1 VNMLARL
8 IPTTAAI
15 LCCGALAANAELPIA
30 GSWKLN
36 PEKSHMA
43 GDVMSFA
50 PAPNKSVRFGEEGQ
64 SYVFQPDGPPATTLG
79 GNAATWTTQGDTTW
93 IESVKRGETDL
104 GTTTYVLS
112 ADGKKLLTESKGID
126 PDGTAFDVKETYTRQ
141 TGTHGF
147 YGKWMGTKVEG
158 ATSAYTIAD
167 NNDGSLTWQIP
178 AIKGEVKLPLDGKE
192 SHPVGPT
199 VPPSLTL
206 AMTQLSTRSYHYSEK
221 LNGKVVETGV
231 LTVSP
236 DGKTMTS
243 TVTSAGS
250 PVKSVAVY
258 EKE

>member
-1 VNMLARL
+1 VNMLTRL
-8 IPTTAAI
+8 IPVAAASV
-15 LCCGALAANAELPIA
+15 CCGVLAANAELPIA
-30 GSWKLN
+30 GLWKLN

-50 PAPNKSVRFGEEGQ
+50 PAPNNSVRFGEEGQ
-64 SYVFQPDGPPATTLG
+64 SYVFQPNGSPATTLG
-79 GNAATWTTQGDTTW
+79 GNTATWTVQGDTTW
-93 IESVKRGETDL
+93 VENVKKGDVDIV
-104 GTTTYVLS
+104 TTTYVLS
-112 ADGKKLLTESKGID
+112 ADGKKLLTESKGTN
-126 PDGTAFDVKETYTRQ
+126 PDGNPFDIKEMYTRQ

-158 ATSAYTIAD
+158 ATSAYTIED

-178 AIKGEVKLPLDGKE
+178 AIKGAVKLPLDGKE
-192 SHPVGPT
+192 SHPSGPT
-199 VPPSLTL
+199 VPPSLML
-206 AMTQLSTRSYHYSEK
+206 AMTKLNTRSYHYSEK
-221 LNGKVVETGV
+221 LNGKIVETGV

-243 TVTSAGS
+243 TVSTAGS